1 MVVMDDDEGEVA
13 LELRE
18 REAHGLD
25 EVALVV
31 ALDEMRDGL
40 GVRLGAEG
48 VPLGDEARSELAVVL
63 DDSVQDDRELRRS
76 QPASGWAF
84 ASVTPPCVA
93 QRVCPR
99 PVVAA
104 DPFVPARSFSCPR
117 GPTART

>member
-31 ALDEMRDGL
+31 ALDEVRDGL

-48 VPLGDEARSELAVVL
+48 VPLGDEARVS
-63 DDSVQDDRELRRS
+63 SR
-76 QPASGWAF
+76 
-84 ASVTPPCVA
+84 
-93 QRVCPR
+93 
-99 PVVAA
+99 
-104 DPFVPARSFSCPR
+104 
-117 GPTART
+117 